1 MAIESGIKLPCQMN
15 SVQEVAKAYEIK
27 TKLGITTG
35 MILMNPI
42 SAEYAVDAVQ
52 MNQVIEEAVAK
63 SVEDQVRGKAIT
75 EYLMK
80 YVKENMGAESMDAQ
94 KNMIIENAVLA
105 AKLAVELLNR

>member
-1 MAIESGIKLPCQMN
+1 
-15 SVQEVAKAYEIK
+15 
-27 TKLGITTG
+27 

-52 MNQVIEEAVAK
+52 MNKVIDEANECSK
-63 SVEDQVRGKAIT
+63 KDNVRGKAIT

-80 YVKENMGAESMDAQ
+80 YVKQHMGSESMDAQ

-105 AKLAVELLNR
+105 AQLAGELSSKMEN